1 MTEDRIFRE
10 RIEKFQ
16 QLMKEN
22 NIDASMIRTSSSF
35 IYFTG
40 LKWLRP
46 ALLIPAEGE
55 PTAFIF
61 EYESDEFKEK
71 TWVENVKTWRRA
83 PELIGSVTKTI
94 REGNYKRVGFDYSV
108 ERDSYVLFFE
118 LFKKLN
124 PQIEVV
130 DVHALIM
137 KLRMIKD
144 SKEIEYIQK
153 ASNIAVK
160 GISSAINAI
169 DTNVSE
175 LDIAAE
181 SIYTMM
187 KNGSEHPHVYVNVGS
202 RPRVHAEPRYNVRV
216 KSGDTINIIVAADY
230 NNYHSNMSRTVFMGS
245 LSGEKR
251 KAFETMM
258 EIHNLA
264 TSSLKPGI
272 RFIEIENK
280 IKEQIE
286 RKDLGKYYVE
296 GFVHSVGLLIEEDPI
311 TTIVVPHRRYEAV
324 ENMVLAFIHAPLT
337 IPDIGSIKCEDT
349 FAVKAD
355 GVKKFT
361 EYEYEITK

>member
-1 MTEDRIFRE
+1 MTKNQIFRE
-10 RIEKFQ
+10 RVEKFQ

-22 NIDASMIRTSSSF
+22 GIDASMIRTLSSF

-40 LKWLRP
+40 VKWLRP

-61 EYESDEFKEK
+61 EYEAAEFKEK
-71 TWVENVKTWRRA
+71 TWIKNIKTWRRT

-94 REGNYKRVGFDYSV
+94 REGNYKKVGFDYSV

-124 PQIEVV
+124 PKVEIV

-144 SKEIEYIQK
+144 SQEIEYIQK

-169 DTNVSE
+169 DINVSE
-175 LDIAAE
+175 AEIAAE
-181 SIYTMM
+181 SMYTMM
-187 KNGSEHPHVYVNVGS
+187 KNGSEHLHVCVNVGF
-202 RPRVHAEPRYNVRV
+202 RPRVHAEPRSDVRV
-216 KSGDTINIIVAADY
+216 KPGDTINIIVAANY
-230 NNYHSNMSRTVFMGS
+230 NNYYSNMSRTVFMGG

-251 KAFETMM
+251 EAFETMM
-258 EIHNLA
+258 EIHGLA
-264 TSSLKPGI
+264 TNFLKAGI

-280 IKEQIE
+280 IKELIE
-286 RKDLGKYYVE
+286 RKGLGKYYVE
-296 GFVHSVGLLIEEDPI
+296 GFTHGVGLLIEEDPI
-311 TTIVVPHRRYEAV
+311 TTIVIPHRQYEAV

-337 IPDIGSIKCEDT
+337 IPGIGSIKCEDT
-349 FAVKAD
+349 FRVKAD
-355 GVKKFT
+355 GVEKFT